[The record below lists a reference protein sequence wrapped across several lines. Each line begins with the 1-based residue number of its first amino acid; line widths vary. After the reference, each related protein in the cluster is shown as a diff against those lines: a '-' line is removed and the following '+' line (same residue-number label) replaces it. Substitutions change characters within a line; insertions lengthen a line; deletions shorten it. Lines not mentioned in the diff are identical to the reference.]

1 MRMNYQENYR
11 ALVVETIV
19 VAATPVVALAEIGG
33 SQT

>member
-1 MRMNYQENYR
+1 MSYHENYR

-19 VAATPVVALAEIGG
+19 AATPVALAEVGE